1 MSCYLDVEA
10 QDDLVGRT
18 PRRSKTAIISDDS
31 GSELSGNESDLSLE
45 IPLQTSGISQSAKTV
60 KPPMKRPVMEDSSRS
75 GKRRRLSTIEPEAE
89 NSDSLLLEELM

>member
-31 GSELSGNESDLSLE
+31 GSELSSNESDLSLE
-45 IPLQTSGISQSAKTV
+45 IPLQNSGRSQSAKT
-60 KPPMKRPVMEDSSRS
+60 
-75 GKRRRLSTIEPEAE
+75 EAA
-89 NSDSLLLEELM
+89 EEASCHGRQL